1 MSTQD
6 RDQDAADRVRHLIA
20 NGPDVNMGGR
30 FGTMTRVARRMIGRA
45 VLYERHYHH
54 QIDLALLESSES
66 VEHKTDLDR
75 RTAAQEVADLQAR
88 LASLEGR
95 ITEVAGRITDQSA
108 RLGEMT

>member
-20 NGPDVNMGGR
+20 NGPDVNVGGR

-54 QIDLALLESSES
+54 QIDLALLETIES
-66 VEHKTDLDR
+66 VAHN
-75 RTAAQEVADLQAR
+75 AEVDVRNAVREVVALQAR
-88 LASLEGR
+88 LAALEGR
-95 ITEVAGRITDQSA
+95 INEVAGRITAQ
-108 RLGEMT
+108 